1 MVIPGK
7 PNLQIQLLTE
17 HDHRDLE
24 KFCLTCKSLGLENNK
39 DSQAIKLDKMS
50 MPYGQYFIG
59 YDTDQKCIWNLAGV
73 HHLPE
78 FGNNV
83 WRVLFRGAQLP
94 GYALGSSKDFFSAS
108 HHWRYFLPLQIKYIL
123 AGYPDAD
130 FVVTTNIKNT
140 SAGKSDRLDKVV
152 MPLLASQE
160 IVELIDHDYELFNT
174 RQNVWRI
181 NLDVLEAKQ
190 RSLGDLLYVPE

>member
-7 PNLQIQLLTE
+7 PNLEIRLFTDEYAEL
-17 HDHRDLE
+17 D
-24 KFCLTCKSLGLENNK
+24 KFLLTCKSLGLENNK
-39 DSQAIKLDKMS
+39 DATAIKLDKMK

-59 YDTDQKCIWNLAGV
+59 WDNDADRIWNLAGV

-94 GYALGSSKDFFSAS
+94 GYALGTSKDFFSIS
-108 HHWRYFLPLQIKYIL
+108 HHWRYFLPLQIRYIQ
-123 AGYPDAD
+123 ASRPDAD
-130 FVVTTNIKNT
+130 FVVTTNIKN
-140 SAGKSDRLDKVV
+140 SGAGKSDRLDKIV
-152 MPLLASQE
+152 MPILADQE

-181 NLDVLEAKQ
+181 NLDVLEAKK
-190 RSLGDLLYVPE
+190 RSLGDL